1 MTNLDSLRPIL
12 LATDDSTDV
21 FTFWRYHKQCHI
33 HNPLEVVSDGEE
45 VLRFL
50 QNNRP
55 NKPVPTLL
63 VAALKLPRVGGL
75 QILQHLVETRQRD
88 FSTVLLIDTKDHD
101 LELIMAAYRLG
112 AHAFLMRPIVKKEF
126 CGLMTRVGCL
136 QMDGCSRDENE
147 AQT

>member
-1 MTNLDSLRPIL
+1 MTTINSLRPIL

-21 FTFWRYHKQCHI
+21 FAFWRYHKQCRI
-33 HNPLEVVSDGEE
+33 QNRLEVVSDGEE
-45 VLRFL
+45 VLRYL
-50 QNNRP
+50 QNSRP
-55 NKPVPTLL
+55 NYPLPALL

-75 QILQHLVETRQRD
+75 QILEHLTSTRQRD

-126 CGLMTRVGCL
+126 CGLISRLECL
-136 QMDGCSRDENE
+136 AIEGRCDGRE
-147 AQT
+147 